1 MSERRPTHMVA
12 SIVEPRRGTIGGCVI
27 ENLSR
32 TGARLRLTEAA
43 AVPSVF
49 WLRILGDAE
58 LRYCGDIWRSD
69 RAVGIDFVAERAIQS
84 AEEKA
89 RATRR
94 RMRLG
99 AHERPRTA
107 HWASL
112 TPRT

>member
-12 SIVEPRRGTIGGCVI
+12 SIVEPQRGKIGSCVI

-32 TGARLRLTEAA
+32 TGARLRLTDAA
-43 AVPSVF
+43 AVPSIF

-58 LRYCGDIWRSD
+58 LRYCGDIWRNES
-69 RAVGIDFVAERAIQS
+69 AVGIDFVAERAIQS
-84 AEEKA
+84 AEEQA

-94 RMRLG
+94 RMRLV
-99 AHERPRTA
+99 AQERPRTA